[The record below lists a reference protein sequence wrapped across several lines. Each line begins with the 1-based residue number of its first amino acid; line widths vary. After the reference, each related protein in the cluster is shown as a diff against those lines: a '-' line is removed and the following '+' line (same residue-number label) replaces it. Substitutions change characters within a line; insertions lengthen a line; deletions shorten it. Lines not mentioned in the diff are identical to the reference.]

1 MVKTD
6 RSNSLAI
13 LYIQMLSKNK
23 FRIFGSSKK
32 VTFMVNDDHKVFLV
46 GRRLS
51 DFSRIPP
58 SL

>member
-32 VTFMVNDDHKVFLV
+32 VTFMVNDDHKGIFGWVETIRFQQN
-46 GRRLS
+46 S
-51 DFSRIPP
+51 
-58 SL
+58 